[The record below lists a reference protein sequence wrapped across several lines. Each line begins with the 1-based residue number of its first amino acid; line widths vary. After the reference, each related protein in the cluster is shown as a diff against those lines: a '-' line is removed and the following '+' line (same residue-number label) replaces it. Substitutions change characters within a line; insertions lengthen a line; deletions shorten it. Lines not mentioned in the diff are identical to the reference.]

1 MWFLEWL
8 FGIVTFPIT
17 WFWNAYKQLKET
29 KDIKR
34 LIIFFVLSLSGFA
47 MLAGA
52 LIWFIL
58 WLITFHIEMIVIIS
72 VVCWL
77 FAYVK
82 AKMDKPTEEEPTISQ
97 ELLEL
102 EEQAVKAYP
111 TMRNIIYQTL
121 KSCAENIGGIVP
133 RVLADIEV
141 LESHYVISQN
151 ICFYQFRLEKTDI
164 RTRYQKEEI
173 AEFINILQNEIAR
186 KIENRDFPSLDTEKF
201 MDSYGNIYDTV
212 YIDVIEDMDRYFL
225 IQPVFYSPRYAE
237 YLRQKKMEEQERKT
251 ISNIPDADWKSK

>member
-1 MWFLEWL
+1 MWILEKL
-8 FGIVTFPIT
+8 FEIVSFPVT
-17 WFWNAYKQLKET
+17 WFWKKYNKLKET

-34 LIIFFVLSLSGFA
+34 LILFFILSLSGFVI
-47 MLAGA
+47 LAGV
-52 LIWFIL
+52 LLWFVL
-58 WLITFHIEMIVIIS
+58 WLINYHIEVIMVIGC
-72 VVCWL
+72 VCWL

-82 AKMDKPTEEEPTISQ
+82 SKMDKPIEEQTIPQ

-102 EEQAVKAYP
+102 EEQAIKAYP

-141 LESHYVISQN
+141 LESHYIISQN

-164 RTRYQKEEI
+164 RSRYQKEEI

-201 MDSYGNIYDTV
+201 MDSYGNIYDAV